1 MPEVQ
6 DIFQDYG
13 SAYLEKHKLSY
24 VQSKAFSAISKCR
37 TANLGGH
44 RDVCEKY

>member
-13 SAYLEKHKLSY
+13 DEFKQKHKLSY
-24 VQSKAFSAISKCR
+24 VQSKAFLAI
-37 TANLGGH
+37 
-44 RDVCEKY
+44 